1 MEFTTSDLQL
11 EIAMLKTKIVALEA
25 TRQMTKSTISSVL
38 AELEILVQDD
48 ELEEA
53 LQLIREYK

>member
-1 MEFTTSDLQL
+1 MTPDLQVEL
-11 EIAMLKTKIVALEA
+11 VMLKIKISALET
-25 TRQMTKSTISSVL
+25 TRQLTKSTMSSVF
-38 AELEILVQDD
+38 AELEILVQEE